1 MKWDYSVREFCH
13 VSRDTLAE
21 RKSEL
26 LMRFI
31 PVYHVFR
38 VARRSGRE
46 EKLLGE
52 TTRRN
57 KG

>member
-52 TTRRN
+52 TKDRQV
-57 KG
+57 